1 MLREWLFFVSHPCL
15 YKPTSMKG
23 KILTLICATALLSSC
38 HIYKTYDRPEDIV
51 AEGLYRDTVAVNDT
65 LVSDT
70 ANFGNLPWREVF
82 TDPQL
87 QALIEQALTSS
98 PDIRTAALRVQEAQA
113 PLLASKLAFIPA
125 LTLSPQGTVSSW
137 DKGKATQTYSLPVT
151 ASWQIDM
158 FGQLLN
164 LKRQAQATLEQ
175 TLAYEQN
182 VRVQLIANTANLYYT
197 LLMLDR
203 QLQITEGT
211 AEILKKNTET
221 MIAMK
226 EAGFYNTTEAAVEQS
241 RAAYAQ
247 VQASIPDIRSSIRE
261 VENSLCLLLG
271 EPAHGIERSVLEE
284 QQLPNEF
291 SVGIPLQL
299 LSNRPDVKAAEQAL
313 ASAYYNTNV
322 ARSNFYPRI
331 TLSGSAGWT
340 NSAGAAIVNP
350 AKLLASAVASLT
362 QPIFQNGAN
371 IAKLKIAKA
380 QQEEAKIQFQTTLL
394 NAGNE
399 VSNALDM
406 YQACTE
412 KVNARNMQV
421 NSAKNAADYT
431 KELFNLGTS
440 TYLEVLS
447 AEQSYLSAQLSEV
460 SDTFSRMQ
468 AVISLYQA
476 LGGGRE

>member
-1 MLREWLFFVSHPCL
+1 
-15 YKPTSMKG
+15 MKG

-271 EPAHGIERSVLEE
+271 EPAHSIERSVLEE

>member
-1 MLREWLFFVSHPCL
+1 M
-15 YKPTSMKG
+15 
-23 KILTLICATALLSSC
+23 CATALLSSC
-38 HIYKTYDRPEDIV
+38 HIYKSYDRPEDITT
-51 AEGLYRDTVAVNDT
+51 AGLYRDTVAGGDT
-65 LVSDT
+65 LVADT

-82 TDPQL
+82 TDPKL

-98 PDIRTAALRVQEAQA
+98 PDIRTAALKVKEAQA

-151 ASWQIDM
+151 ASWQIDL

-175 TLAYEQN
+175 TKAYEQN
-182 VRVQLIANTANLYYT
+182 TRVQLIANTANLYYT

-203 QLQITEGT
+203 QLEITEGT
-211 AEILKKNTET
+211 VEILKKNTET
-221 MIAMK
+221 MEAMK
-226 EAGFYNTTEAAVEQS
+226 ESGIYNTTEAAVEQS

-247 VQASIPDIRSSIRE
+247 VQASLPDIRTSIRE
-261 VENSLCLLLG
+261 IENSLCLLLG
-271 EPAHGIERSVLEE
+271 EPAHAIERGILEE
-284 QQLPNEF
+284 QQLPSDF
-291 SVGIPLQL
+291 SAGIPLQL

-380 QQEEAKIQFQTTLL
+380 QQEEAQIQFQTTLL

-399 VSNALDM
+399 VSNALGQ
-406 YQACTE
+406 YQACSQ
-412 KVNARNMQV
+412 R
-421 NSAKNAADYT
+421 
-431 KELFNLGTS
+431 
-440 TYLEVLS
+440 
-447 AEQSYLSAQLSEV
+447 
-460 SDTFSRMQ
+460 
-468 AVISLYQA
+468 
-476 LGGGRE
+476 

>member
-1 MLREWLFFVSHPCL
+1 
-15 YKPTSMKG
+15 MKG

-125 LTLSPQGTVSSW
+125 LTLSPQGTVTSW